1 MKNVDMTVLLTGGTG
16 FIGSHTAVA
25 LLQAGERV
33 VLLDNLINSSA
44 EIVSRVEVITGQPIV
59 FVQVD
64 VRDTTAV
71 KQALVQYGC
80 EAVIHFA
87 GLKAVGESV
96 AQPFR
101 YFDNNVV
108 GTLSLLRAM
117 DEAGVRRLV
126 FSSSA
131 TVYGDPLRLPLDEQ
145 HPTSA
150 LNPYGRTKLRV
161 EEILADVCRAD
172 PSWQVMCLRYFNPAG
187 AHSSGL
193 IGEDPFGT
201 PNNLVPYLARVAH
214 GDLPFLQV
222 FGDDYPTSDGTGV
235 RDYIHV
241 EDVAVGHVQ
250 ALRHL
255 NRTRAWQV
263 LNLGTGSGYSVLE
276 MLRLFE
282 RTRGCSIPYRIAPR
296 RPGDTSACYADPT
309 RAEQVLNWRATRT
322 IDDICAS
329 AWRWL
334 CNSRTSIKI

>member
-1 MKNVDMTVLLTGGTG
+1 MTVLLTGGTG

-33 VLLDNLINSSA
+33 VLLDSLINSSA
-44 EIVSRVEVITGQPIV
+44 EIVSRVEVITGRPVV

-96 AQPFR
+96 AQPVR

-108 GTLSLLRAM
+108 GTLPLLRAM

-150 LNPYGRTKLRV
+150 LNPYGRTKLHV

-172 PSWQVMCLRYFNPAG
+172 PRWQVMCLRYFNPAG
-187 AHSSGL
+187 AHSSAL
-193 IGEDPFGT
+193 IGEDP
-201 PNNLVPYLARVAH
+201 
-214 GDLPFLQV
+214 D
-222 FGDDYPTSDGTGV
+222 
-235 RDYIHV
+235 
-241 EDVAVGHVQ
+241 
-250 ALRHL
+250 
-255 NRTRAWQV
+255 
-263 LNLGTGSGYSVLE
+263 
-276 MLRLFE
+276 
-282 RTRGCSIPYRIAPR
+282 
-296 RPGDTSACYADPT
+296 
-309 RAEQVLNWRATRT
+309 
-322 IDDICAS
+322 
-329 AWRWL
+329 
-334 CNSRTSIKI
+334 